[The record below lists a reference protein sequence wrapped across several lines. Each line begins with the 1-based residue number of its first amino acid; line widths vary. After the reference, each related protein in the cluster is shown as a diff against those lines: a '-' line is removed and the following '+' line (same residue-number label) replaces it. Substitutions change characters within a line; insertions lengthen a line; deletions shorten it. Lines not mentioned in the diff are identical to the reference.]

1 MASITA
7 SSSNMF
13 EKMQRLILFSFI
25 TLSSAPIKLAQATD
39 FTMFLNHELSY
50 QVQKLESVVSTERK
64 VEEKYLA
71 ADQFGNSYRLSV
83 MAPLRAQAAVTT
95 SIFYEALGIPNF
107 PLYPA
112 FGRRGE
118 GGIMTTEKLQTH
130 LNPAPSFDVVGTKEA
145 YFPVV
150 LQSLTYE
157 KSEIPKNLTTLQLAE
172 IFEYSLSQFLTGNFN
187 EETDPLKQMTLY
199 NGHFYPNDL
208 TRSFQNFFARKDDL
222 IRLRQQLKWFK
233 GRSFVGPRA
242 AEFTNQINLFLS
254 HVEKFTD
261 ADFEEIFSDFFKAK
275 EGYQQ
280 SKGEAIA
287 PLMKEFKERVRI
299 LRSIVTTELEHLSFS
314 SQLVTGLHHAVPAQR
329 PILHMPEI
337 KLKAGEIPD
346 LESKNPV
353 ELLWALYFS
362 ENRDIFAE
370 AFRKWR
376 GELHHSPITSLQ
388 AKASKDNTRFYFINA
403 YSDLNYISNYRE
415 KNTFEALNP
424 HLEDTLFAFSVNDL
438 ESEHIFRLLERANAK
453 VLRLSTTRGTH
464 VDESIEKIVMAA
476 KEAKVKRV
484 VTIELPPKDLQSE
497 QKIREQFK
505 FFYIDHH
512 AMGDIDRFNKRS
524 SLEQVAMF
532 IGHKL
537 TFEDFVVGVNDA
549 AIIYGL
555 RDLGLSKENIK
566 HFLDYATNGHY
577 KVSNYVK
584 SLMPQETSHGKVF
597 ISYND
602 HFSLGRTSGQL
613 AYNNY
618 PETVS
623 GLLLEDGKV
632 RFSGTPEL
640 ARKLMNA
647 FKDRT
652 ELYQLMFSGGDEA
665 RAKFMGLKRIPNH
678 HFDEVLSIIEKTL
691 GIAIDRSKLDRR
703 VSAELRKSYIQAKEL
718 RDILSQKLRSRE
730 LVERGRFI
738 RNLDPLQFNLNH
750 YFFLTDFVLAS
761 ENYEDVMSVV
771 ELMERSPSG
780 NWDKLI
786 SGLRLK
792 YRHERYGWRKSALQ
806 RINIILSNRSN
817 LNSCKSTIE
826 HFFGTK

>member
-1 MASITA
+1 
-7 SSSNMF
+7 MF
-13 EKMQRLILFSFI
+13 EKLKHAFLFSLI
-25 TLSSAPIKLAQATD
+25 GLSAIHTPLACATD

-50 QVQKLESVVSTERK
+50 QVQKLESVVSTPRK

-71 ADQFGNSYRLSV
+71 ADQFGNMYRLSV

-145 YFPVV
+145 YFPVI

-157 KSEIPKNLTTLQLAE
+157 KSEIPKNLTTIQLAE

-187 EETDPLKQMTLY
+187 EETNPLKQMTLY

-208 TRSFQNFFARKDDL
+208 TRSFQNFFERKDDL
-222 IRLRQQLKWFK
+222 SRLRQQLNWFK
-233 GRSFVGPRA
+233 TRSFVGPSA
-242 AEFTNQINLFLS
+242 AEFTSQLNRFLS
-254 HVEKFTD
+254 HVEMFTD
-261 ADFEEIFSDFFKAK
+261 EDLEGIFSDFFKAK
-275 EGYQQ
+275 EGYQL

-287 PLMKEFKERVRI
+287 PLMQEFKERVKI
-299 LRSIVTTELEHLSFS
+299 LRSVVTSELNYLAFS
-314 SQLVTGLHHAVPAQR
+314 SELVNGLKKAVAAQR
-329 PILHMPEI
+329 PILHLPEL
-337 KLKAGEIPD
+337 KLKANEIPA

-362 ENRDIFAE
+362 ENRDIFGE
-370 AFRKWR
+370 AFKKWKT
-376 GELHHSPITSLQ
+376 ELHHSPISSLQ
-388 AKASKDNTRFYFINA
+388 AKASKDNTHFYHINA

-438 ESEHIFRLLERANAK
+438 ESEHIFRLLERAHAK

-464 VDESIEKIVMAA
+464 VDEAIEKIVLAA

-497 QKIREQFK
+497 QKIREQFQ

-555 RDLGLSKENIK
+555 RDLGLSKENIQR
-566 HFLDYATNGHY
+566 FLNYATNGHY
-577 KVSNYVK
+577 KVSSYIKGLV
-584 SLMPQETSHGKVF
+584 PQETSHGKVF

-632 RFSGTPEL
+632 RFSGNPIL
-640 ARKLMNA
+640 AHKLMDA
-647 FKDRT
+647 FKDRP
-652 ELYQLMFSGGDEA
+652 ELYLLMFSGGDEA
-665 RAKFMGLKRIPNH
+665 RTKFMGLKRIPEH
-678 HFDEVLSIIEKTL
+678 HFDEVMSIIEKTL
-691 GIAIDRSKLDRR
+691 GISIDRSKLDRR
-703 VSAELRKSYIQAKEL
+703 ISAELRKSYVQAKEL
-718 RDILSQKLRSRE
+718 RELLSRKLNSKE

-738 RNLDPLQFNLNH
+738 KNLDPSQFNLNH

-761 ENYEDVMSVV
+761 ENFDDVVAVV
-771 ELMERSPSG
+771 ELMERSPGG
-780 NWDKLI
+780 NWDKI
-786 SGLRLK
+786 IYGLRRK
-792 YRHERYGWRKSALQ
+792 FRNERYGWRKGVVQ
-806 RINIILSNRSN
+806 RLSILTSNRIGDH
-817 LNSCKSTIE
+817 SCRSTIE
-826 HFFGTK
+826 LFFGAKK